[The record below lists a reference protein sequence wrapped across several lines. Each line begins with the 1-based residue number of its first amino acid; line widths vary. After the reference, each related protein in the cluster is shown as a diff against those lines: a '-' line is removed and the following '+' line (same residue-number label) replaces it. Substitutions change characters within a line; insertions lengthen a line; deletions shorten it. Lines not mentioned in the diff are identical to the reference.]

1 MYTISMCQNV
11 KFMCMSAC
19 KIVSMLNLMLNLFVL
34 CTDIHPQNLKELVDG
49 VILFWKTKV
58 DAAYCIKKID
68 HLQKVITKVIS
79 VTGKASGY

>member
-1 MYTISMCQNV
+1 MVWNDL
-11 KFMCMSAC
+11 KF
-19 KIVSMLNLMLNLFVL
+19 FL
-34 CTDIHPQNLKELVDG
+34 CADIHPKTLKELADG

-79 VTGKASGY
+79 VTGKASGYYKSMV

>member
-1 MYTISMCQNV
+1 MQRLFFLLILFLRVSYL
-11 KFMCMSAC
+11 
-19 KIVSMLNLMLNLFVL
+19 KIL
-34 CTDIHPQNLKELVDG
+34 CTDIHPQTLKELADG

-79 VTGKASGY
+79 VTGKASGYYKSMV